1 MKHLILKRR
10 NRTLRSFAIVFIA
23 IFIFCII
30 CFPTVAL
37 AWPWDDVLESIDNW
51 FKGLL
56 AGCVNGL
63 LTGCF
68 SMVKEMGAS
77 SPLTAD
83 WNNLLAGNASGG
95 STLLQY
101 ASDISNGIVKPIG
114 CGVLTFVV
122 LIQLIKISGRM
133 DSNGTLPAIKE
144 ILTLFVT
151 IAIFIWLINH
161 IDELCAGIYQ
171 LVNGISKAFLKYS
184 SGGTDAELKIIT
196 PESYSDV
203 SYADLFAA
211 ILMSIFAYVIAMGA
225 YVVALALSYARA
237 IQLYVMA
244 AFSPLP
250 ASFLGIDETRQWGV
264 NFFKNFVAVALA
276 GSIMLFTLLAFPF
289 ILGAI
294 VGTQSTEFTWSNT
307 SGFLITV
314 LKMLSVDVVLLI
326 GLIKS
331 GAWAKDILGG

>member
-1 MKHLILKRR
+1 MKRLILKRR
-10 NRTLRSFAIVFIA
+10 NRTLKSLAIVFIA
-23 IFIFCII
+23 IFMFCII
-30 CFPTVAL
+30 CFPTVAW

-101 ASDISNGIVKPIG
+101 ATDISNGIVKPIG

-171 LVNGISKAFLKYS
+171 LVNGISKSFLKYS

-196 PESYSDV
+196 P
-203 SYADLFAA
+203 
-211 ILMSIFAYVIAMGA
+211 AMGA

-264 NFFKNFVAVALA
+264 NFFKNFLAVALA
-276 GSIMLFTLLAFPF
+276 GSIMLFTLLAFPL

>member
-1 MKHLILKRR
+1 MKPSSLKIQKRSLGHLIATCCAASVL
-10 NRTLRSFAIVFIA
+10 FIV
-23 IFIFCII
+23 
-30 CFPTVAL
+30 CFPTVAKAGL
-37 AWPWDDVLESIDNW
+37 FDGLGEAIDNW

-56 AGCVNGL
+56 AGAVNGL

-68 SMVKEMGAS
+68 SMVKEMGVA

-83 WNNLLAGNASGG
+83 WGNLLGGNASGG

-133 DSNGTLPAIKE
+133 DSNGTLPALKE
-144 ILTLFVT
+144 IVVLFVT
-151 IAIFIWLINH
+151 IAMFTWLVNH

-171 LVNGISKAFLKYS
+171 MVNGVSKALLNYS
-184 SGGTDAELKIIT
+184 SGGTNAELQIIT

-203 SYADLFAA
+203 SYSDLFVA
-211 ILMSIFAYVIAMGA
+211 ILGAIFAYIVAMAA

-244 AFSPLP
+244 AFAPLP

-264 NFFKNFVAVALA
+264 NFFKNFIAVSLA

-294 VGTQSTEFTWSNT
+294 VGTQTTEFTWSNT
-307 SGFLITV
+307 SGFLMTV
-314 LKMLSVDVVLLI
+314 LKMLSVDIVLMMA
-326 GLIKS
+326 LIKS